1 MDKIAIVFSGQG
13 AQYPGMGR
21 DIYEKCP
28 EARKM
33 LDAFEHLHPGL
44 LHLMFES
51 DAEELRKTTNTQ
63 IVLYAFERAVSAVIA
78 KHVKIGTAA
87 GFSLGEISALA
98 EAGVVSDE
106 DGFRLTEERGKIMQK
121 AAEQSDT
128 AMLAVL
134 KLSDEDVESIAE
146 GFKNTYPVNYNAP
159 GQVVV
164 SLLKSEEEAF
174 ASAVKEKGGRTM
186 KLSVS
191 GGFHS
196 PFMEEAASEFEK
208 ILTSFV
214 FSKPSIPIWSNVTG
228 KEYEEDIKSLLSLQI
243 SSPVRWKDE
252 ILGMKNEGYSVF
264 IEAGP
269 GTTLTN
275 LIRRIYPEARVF
287 PAGTVD
293 DIEKIIGGLR
303 NE

>member
-1 MDKIAIVFSGQG
+1 
-13 AQYPGMGR
+13 
-21 DIYEKCP
+21 
-28 EARKM
+28 
-33 LDAFEHLHPGL
+33 
-44 LHLMFES
+44 
-51 DAEELRKTTNTQ
+51 
-63 IVLYAFERAVSAVIA
+63 
-78 KHVKIGTAA
+78 
-87 GFSLGEISALA
+87 
-98 EAGVVSDE
+98 
-106 DGFRLTEERGKIMQK
+106 
-121 AAEQSDT
+121 
-128 AMLAVL
+128 
-134 KLSDEDVESIAE
+134 
-146 GFKNTYPVNYNAP
+146 
-159 GQVVV
+159 
-164 SLLKSEEEAF
+164 
-174 ASAVKEKGGRTM
+174 M

-208 ILTSFV
+208 ILASFV

-228 KEYEEDIKSLLSLQI
+228 KEYEEDIKDLLSLQI